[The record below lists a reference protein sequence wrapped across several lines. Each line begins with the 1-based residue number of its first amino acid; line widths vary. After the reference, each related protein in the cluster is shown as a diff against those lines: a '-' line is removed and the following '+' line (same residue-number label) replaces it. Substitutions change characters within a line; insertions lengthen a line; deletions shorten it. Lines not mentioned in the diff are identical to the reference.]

1 MISSLIEFLAGIVID
16 IISTMGY
23 AGVFLAM
30 AIESACIPLPSEII
44 MPFSGYLVYNGDFAY
59 TGVLWLDLLLVGA
72 VGALGNLAGSLLA
85 YWVGA
90 KGGRPLVEKYGKYVL
105 LSHHDLDLADRWFEK
120 YGRSTVFFTRM
131 LPVIRTFISFPA
143 GISGMNLSTFSIYTF
158 LGALPWSTGLAYVGY
173 KMGENWDTL
182 GGYFHKADIAI
193 GIVLLAG
200 LIWYVWRHLNN
211 LKKDRV
217 AASAENDMN
226 VKSSV
231 NVEQAAVKNDA
242 SDVAAQDE

>member
-16 IISTMGY
+16 IISTLGY

-30 AIESACIPLPSEII
+30 AIESAWIPLPSEII
-44 MPFSGYLVYNGDFAY
+44 MPFSGYLVYAGDFAY
-59 TGVLWLDLLLVGA
+59 TGTVWIDILLVGI

-105 LSHHDLDLADRWFEK
+105 LSHHDLDVADRWFKK

-143 GISGMNLSTFSIYTF
+143 GISGMKLSTFSLYTF

-193 GIVLLAG
+193 GILLVAG
-200 LIWYVWRHLNN
+200 VTWYIWRHVNN
-211 LKKDRV
+211 MKKDRV
-217 AASAENDMN
+217 AAENG
-226 VKSSV
+226 
-231 NVEQAAVKNDA
+231 EA
-242 SDVAAQDE
+242 DVAAQDE

>member
-16 IISTMGY
+16 IISTLGY

-59 TGVLWLDLLLVGA
+59 TGALWLDVLLVGT

-85 YWVGA
+85 YWIGA

-120 YGRSTVFFTRM
+120 YGRGTVFFTRM

-143 GISGMNLSTFSIYTF
+143 GISSMKLSTFSIYTF
-158 LGALPWSTGLAYVGY
+158 LGALPWSTGLAYVGF

-182 GGYFHKADIAI
+182 GEYFHKADIAI

-200 LIWYVWRHLNN
+200 IIWYVWRHVNN
-211 LKKDRV
+211 MKKDRI
-217 AASAENDMN
+217 ADRLEN
-226 VKSSV
+226 S
-231 NVEQAAVKNDA
+231 EIGARTEKNEA
-242 SDVAAQDE
+242 DVAAQDE

>member
-1 MISSLIEFLAGIVID
+1 MISQFIEFLAGIVID
-16 IISTMGY
+16 IISTLGY

-44 MPFSGYLVYNGDFAY
+44 MPFSGYLVFSGDFAY
-59 TGVLWLDLLLVGA
+59 TGQLWLDILLVGA
-72 VGALGNLAGSLLA
+72 VGALGNLGGSLLA

-90 KGGRPLVEKYGKYVL
+90 KGGRPLVERFGKYVL
-105 LSHHDLDLADRWFEK
+105 LSHHDLDLADRWFER

-143 GISGMNLSTFSIYTF
+143 GISSMKLSTFCLYTF
-158 LGALPWSTGLAYVGY
+158 LGALPWSTGLAYVGF

-182 GGYFHKADIAI
+182 GGYFHKADILI
-193 GIVLLAG
+193 GILLVAG
-200 LIWYVWRHLNN
+200 LVWYVWRHLNN

-217 AASAENDMN
+217 EAAAAENN
-226 VKSSV
+226 EVK
-231 NVEQAAVKNDA
+231 
-242 SDVAAQDE
+242 